1 MIPQLGHWAVFAA
14 TEAEAVEE
22 IVPNWIKLLITIA
35 VFLIPYGLGVL
46 IARGL
51 KLKEY
56 AFKIGLVLFSATFFL
71 MPFFYQSIFGALEQ
85 QQYQNKLATW
95 EAEQDKSK
103 ITEKGLKAI
112 KEKSPKLR
120 IIETPEEAAE
130 AELSIG
136 GQ

>member
-1 MIPQLGHWAVFAA
+1 MIPHLGHWAVLAA
-14 TEAEAVEE
+14 TEAEAVENV
-22 IVPNWIKLLITIA
+22 VPNWLKLLITVA
-35 VFLIPYGLGVL
+35 VFLIPYALGVL

-71 MPFFYQSIFGALEQ
+71 MPFCYQGIYSVLEQ
-85 QQYQNKLATW
+85 REYQEKLATW
-95 EAEQDKSK
+95 EAEQDKSE

-112 KEKSPKLR
+112 KEKNPKLR

-130 AELSIG
+130 AELSIS